1 MKQIILGIFGVLSL
15 MVFGGGVAIAA
26 GANDDIKAICSQNP
40 TSELCVGYT
49 AGSNTVDNNANP
61 VIKVIKAVIN
71 ILLYAAG
78 VLSVIYVM
86 FGGFKYITSS
96 GDPQK
101 AASGRQTLLYA
112 LVGLVVVIIA
122 VPLVSFAFS
131 KLT

>member
-1 MKQIILGIFGVLSL
+1 MKVLLLSLFSVLSISY
-15 MVFGGGVAIAA
+15 FGGTVALAA
-26 GANDDIKAICSQNP
+26 GANEDIKAICSQNP
-40 TSELCVGYT
+40 TSELCKGYT
-49 AGSNTVDNNANP
+49 SGSNTVDDNANP
-61 VIKVIKAVIN
+61 VINVIKAIIN

-78 VLSVIYVM
+78 VLSVIFVM
-86 FGGFKYITSS
+86 FGGFKYITSA

-112 LVGLVVVIIA
+112 LVGLVVVAIA